1 MKSKSRFFKNSKVEV
16 VCGESLTTLKDAIS
30 KLKALGFSKI
40 AFFLDGHY
48 SGTKEISNEKISTF
62 KSDLDAPVFE
72 EIEII
77 MSNVSNFIIFVDD
90 CRLFCDFG
98 LRAAGYRSVN
108 EIIHLVEL
116 NKVEITFAH
125 DMIMLRK

>member
-1 MKSKSRFFKNSKVEV
+1 M
-16 VCGESLTTLKDAIS
+16 CGESLTTLKDAIS